1 MSSTIS
7 HLGEL
12 SRDGVFIH
20 DLDHK
25 KFKYVNKALADIFEV
40 TPALILEQPKVLLP
54 FIRSDDSVHM
64 NNRYH
69 DLLKDK
75 VITNAEFAL
84 HLSNGRVKFL
94 CLDAFV
100 LDKENY
106 ITGFLKDITRSREHE
121 DYIINYGAKKD
132 TLLDMMAHN
141 LYGPL
146 ALSQNILTWMQ
157 KTYKDNVPAEIFSQ
171 LQLIESNTQECLDII
186 NDFLREEHM
195 ESEHIFVK
203 KTRFDLLDRIAVT
216 LEKLM
221 ATNKN
226 KKFKLVTNLKNLHIT
241 TDSVKF
247 FQIIHNLLSNAIKF
261 TPEHGM
267 IEIIVEEHKNSF
279 IIRIKDNGI
288 GIPPEMHPMLF
299 EKNSRASRKG
309 LNKEFSSGMG
319 LYIVKTLVTLLDGK
333 VYFESEENKGSTFSV
348 EFPKE

>member
-1 MSSTIS
+1 MLSTIS

-12 SRDGVFIH
+12 SRDGVFIY
-20 DLDHK
+20 DLEQK
-25 KFKYVNKALADIFEV
+25 KFDYVNKALAEIFEV
-40 TPALILEQPKVLLP
+40 TPELILDQPKVLLP
-54 FIRSDDSVHM
+54 FVRSEDSVHM

-84 HLSNGRVKFL
+84 HLSDGRVKFL

-106 ITGFLKDITRSREHE
+106 ITGFLRDITRSREHE

-261 TPEHGM
+261 TPEHGL
-267 IEIIVEEHKNSF
+267 IEIIVEEQENSF
-279 IIRIKDNGI
+279 IIRVKDNGI
-288 GIPPEMHPMLF
+288 GIPTEMQPLLF
-299 EKNSRASRKG
+299 EKNTRASRKG
-309 LNKEFSSGMG
+309 LNREFSSGMG
-319 LYIVKTLVTLLDGK
+319 LYIVKKLVALLDGK